1 MGDTDFPAV
10 MPNVGF
16 LQQYV
21 KGMQGY
27 SQKGTDIP
35 SLRLESEYQQ
45 QEGGPLFEKQTIAGS
60 PSFNI
65 APDIDSPAVD
75 RWIKEVRS
83 QPGYQTPKSLSPEQM
98 RQRMF
103 ELDKKMRGLG
113 A

>member
-1 MGDTDFPAV
+1 MGDNDFPAV
-10 MPNVGF
+10 MPNAGF

-35 SLRLESEYQQ
+35 ALRLESEYQQ

-65 APDIDSPAVD
+65 APDIDSPSVD

-83 QPGYQTPKSLSPEQM
+83 QPGYQAPKFLSPDQM
-98 RQRMF
+98 RQRVL
-103 ELDKKMRGLG
+103 ELDKRMRGLG